1 MWLSWSKHN
10 LVFNKQY
17 MLGLVCDGI
26 GLLSNIYVTRIRYAV
41 LVYLS
46 ICVTFVW
53 WTVVVVCT
61 SRSSRIWSIIV
72 QLLQI
77 KHIILPAVT
86 HGFASLRGVELLVG
100 NNKVLPVS
108 CFQLIWWRKHW
119 TLWTNA
125 KWLSLII
132 YLLIIIINRSKM
144 GLVLYII
151 TLLLN

>member
-46 ICVTFVW
+46 IWVTFVW
-53 WTVVVVCT
+53 WTVDVICT
-61 SRSSRIWSIIV
+61 STSSRIWSIIV
-72 QLLQI
+72 QLLQV
-77 KHIILPAVT
+77 KHTILLAVT

-100 NNKVLPVS
+100 NNKVLSVI
-108 CFQLIWWRKHW
+108 CFQLIWLRKHW

-125 KWLSLII
+125 KWLFLIS
-132 YLLIIIINRSKM
+132 LLIIIINRSN
-144 GLVLYII
+144 LVVRQ
-151 TLLLN
+151 